1 VSARATA
8 YILGL
13 ERCPNG
19 EAITRTE
26 KMVGVSLA
34 DSHQERKAG
43 SRTFPALE
51 TIAQV
56 AMVSVRTCQRLLES
70 LERKGVIQRVRPK
83 NQGRGAVTFYYF
95 CELDE
100 LPEGCHGVTL
110 SESSLFGQKGDKR
123 VTEGCHK
130 GDIDGIAI
138 DNRELKQ
145 QKQQVQKQTPPN
157 PLVPEGECGEE
168 ETADDGTEKE
178 GAEILAGNGVADGS
192 EKPDALPCSPQGCNR
207 DRADEDK
214 SDGFR
219 HLLRT
224 LGAARSDDR
233 ITVAVDQVMRGCGF
247 TARRLRPVMAAV
259 IQQEADK
266 GEPPPKTA
274 LAMIAAWSSYIL
286 QGEKLRC
293 KWGARRFFAEG
304 YWRES
309 ESWPWDA
316 VVLREQQ
323 VRAQASV
330 GSYQ

>member
-1 VSARATA
+1 
-8 YILGL
+8 
-13 ERCPNG
+13 
-19 EAITRTE
+19 
-26 KMVGVSLA
+26 MVGVSLA

-70 LERKGVIQRVRPK
+70 LERKGIIQRVRPK

-110 SESSLFGQKGDKR
+110 SPPSLFAQKGDKR

-145 QKQQVQKQTPPN
+145 QEQQVQKQTPPN
-157 PLVPEGECGEE
+157 PLVTEGECGEE
-168 ETADDGTEKE
+168 ELADDGKTQDS
-178 GAEILAGNGVADGS
+178 ADSLASDGIP
-192 EKPDALPCSPQGCNR
+192 ENE
-207 DRADEDK
+207 DRALGDRWNSAQPKNLVPGDHAT
-214 SDGFR
+214 G
-219 HLLRT
+219 T
-224 LGAARSDDR
+224 LGVQSNGGRYAQQGLGA
-233 ITVAVDQVMRGCGF
+233 AVDQVMQGCGF
-247 TARRLRPVMAAV
+247 TAHRLRPVLAAV
-259 IQQEADK
+259 IEQEADK
-266 GEPPPKTA
+266 GEPPPTTA

>member
-1 VSARATA
+1 MSARATA

-13 ERCPNG
+13 EVCPNG
-19 EAITRTE
+19 ETITRTE

-70 LERKGVIQRVRPK
+70 LERKGIIQRVRPK

-110 SESSLFGQKGDKR
+110 SPPPLFFHKGDKR
-123 VTEGCHK
+123 VTEGCQK

-145 QKQQVQKQTPPN
+145 QEQQEQKQTPPN
-157 PLVPEGECGEE
+157 PLVTEGECGEE
-168 ETADDGTEKE
+168 ELADDGKTQDSPTDLERI
-178 GAEILAGNGVADGS
+178 GVLPTANQPAEMAGNSA
-192 EKPDALPCSPQGCNR
+192 GCTGQR
-207 DRADEDK
+207 VDPRAD
-214 SDGFR
+214 R
-219 HLLRT
+219 
-224 LGAARSDDR
+224 GAQRVSGDFDR
-233 ITVAVDQVMRGCGF
+233 RLPPGVVGAVDQVMQGCAF
-247 TARRLRPVMAAV
+247 TARRLRPALAAV
-259 IQQEADK
+259 IQQQADK
-266 GEPPPKTA
+266 GEPPPTTA
-274 LAMIAAWSSYIL
+274 LAMIAAWKSFTN
-286 QGEKLRC
+286 QGERVRF

-304 YWRES
+304 YWRNS

-316 VVLREQQ
+316 AVLRDEH

-330 GSYQ
+330 GSWQ